1 MQYYGINK
9 NLADCATEPW
19 TGLLPLNP
27 EKYRKHIDMIESKGS
42 RYMPYSQ
49 PAHTASIEESY
60 DYFFPEW
67 RQKPGFPVGGGIE
80 FKTGLYYEPEA
91 CCAHTGAGDLFV
103 WRADKLLT
111 DFPKLPGLYYDIC
124 EGRLCWNTLHGCGGT
139 DAFGNAYGSS
149 NLPW

>member
-60 DYFFPEW
+60 DWFFPEW
-67 RQKPGFPVGGGIE
+67 R
-80 FKTGLYYEPEA
+80 
-91 CCAHTGAGDLFV
+91 
-103 WRADKLLT
+103 
-111 DFPKLPGLYYDIC
+111 DFPSAAESSSKQ
-124 EGRLCWNTLHGCGGT
+124 GCITNRKPAAPIPARAISLSGAQT
-139 DAFGNAYGSS
+139 NC
-149 NLPW
+149 